1 MAASTKE
8 LFSWFNKV
16 PEIKSKRKK
25 YVYLNMST
33 PAANW
38 NQSIFTKMI
47 QPVKVVIQ
55 LLITITLVKLC
66 STQSYPGGIGDNQK
80 VNETRN
86 VTLF

>member
-8 LFSWFNKV
+8 RFSWFNEV

-25 YVYLNMST
+25 YIYLNMST

-38 NQSIFTKMI
+38 NQSIFTRMM

-55 LLITITLVKLC
+55 PLITITLVKLC

-80 VNETRN
+80 VNETQN
-86 VTLF
+86 GTLF

>member
-8 LFSWFNKV
+8 RFSWFNKV

-25 YVYLNMST
+25 YIYLNMST

-38 NQSIFTKMI
+38 NQSIFTRMML
-47 QPVKVVIQ
+47 PGKVVIQ
-55 LLITITLVKLC
+55 PLITMTLVKLC

-80 VNETRN
+80 VNETQN

>member
-1 MAASTKE
+1 M
-8 LFSWFNKV
+8 
-16 PEIKSKRKK
+16 
-25 YVYLNMST
+25 M
-33 PAANW
+33 
-38 NQSIFTKMI
+38 

-66 STQSYPGGIGDNQK
+66 STQSYPGGGIGDNQK

>member
-8 LFSWFNKV
+8 RFSWFNKV

-25 YVYLNMST
+25 YIYLNMST

-38 NQSIFTKMI
+38 NQSIFTRMML
-47 QPVKVVIQ
+47 PVKVVIQ
-55 LLITITLVKLC
+55 PLITMTLVKLC

-80 VNETRN
+80 VNERQN

>member
-8 LFSWFNKV
+8 RFSWFNKV

-25 YVYLNMST
+25 YIYLNMST

-38 NQSIFTKMI
+38 NQSIFTRMML
-47 QPVKVVIQ
+47 PVKVVIQ
-55 LLITITLVKLC
+55 PLITMTLVKIC

-80 VNETRN
+80 VNERQN